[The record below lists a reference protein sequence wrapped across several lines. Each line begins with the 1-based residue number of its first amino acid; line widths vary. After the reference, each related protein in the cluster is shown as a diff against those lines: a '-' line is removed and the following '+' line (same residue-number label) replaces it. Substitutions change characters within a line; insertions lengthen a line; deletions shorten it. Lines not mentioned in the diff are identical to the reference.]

1 MKTWTTPLGNGLLSE
16 KAPVK
21 TSGVAGALQGALPV
35 LKNVFPSPFALKQ
48 VAFHVVE
55 EENPS
60 VLSPALPTF
69 SVLGP

>member
-1 MKTWTTPLGNGLLSE
+1 VNTGTTPLGNGLL
-16 KAPVK
+16 KVYGPVK
-21 TSGVAGALQGALPV
+21 LSGAPAAQVEVPV
-35 LKNVFPSPFALKQ
+35 LMTLLPSALKQ

-60 VLSPALPTF
+60 VFVPALATF